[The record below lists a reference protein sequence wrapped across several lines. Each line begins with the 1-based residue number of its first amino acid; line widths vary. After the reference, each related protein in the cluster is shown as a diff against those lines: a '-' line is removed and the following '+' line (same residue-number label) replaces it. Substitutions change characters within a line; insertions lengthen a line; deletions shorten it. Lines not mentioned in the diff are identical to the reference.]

1 MFQYGFT
8 VIIGR
13 QRIENW
19 KYHLK
24 MKVRK
29 LNILVISIWVFV
41 LILFPLS
48 AKAEMREIT
57 DDQMEQQYLKKG
69 DLRPLPELV
78 AQKDIEDIKDEDKEL
93 LEETEEDRL
102 EAYIRENSLP
112 ELNDGLVLEDY
123 WEYYD
128 TYLDRED
135 TQIQNW
141 EGEVIVNPVG
151 NPVQGP

>member
-1 MFQYGFT
+1 MFRYGFT
-8 VIIGR
+8 IIIGKR
-13 QRIENW
+13 RIENW

-112 ELNDGLVLEDY
+112 ELNDDLVPEDY

>member
-1 MFQYGFT
+1 MFRYGFT
-8 VIIGR
+8 IIIGKR
-13 QRIENW
+13 RIENW

-41 LILFPLS
+41 LILFPQS

-78 AQKDIEDIKDEDKEL
+78 AQKDIEDIKDEDKKL

-112 ELNDGLVLEDY
+112 ELNDDLVPEDY

>member
-1 MFQYGFT
+1 
-8 VIIGR
+8 
-13 QRIENW
+13 
-19 KYHLK
+19 
-24 MKVRK
+24 
-29 LNILVISIWVFV
+29 
-41 LILFPLS
+41 
-48 AKAEMREIT
+48 
-57 DDQMEQQYLKKG
+57 METKT
-69 DLRPLPELV
+69 E
-78 AQKDIEDIKDEDKEL
+78 EL

-112 ELNDGLVLEDY
+112 ELNDDLVLEDY

-128 TYLDRED
+128 TYLDREN

>member
-1 MFQYGFT
+1 
-8 VIIGR
+8 
-13 QRIENW
+13 
-19 KYHLK
+19 
-24 MKVRK
+24 MKVMK
-29 LNILVISIWVFV
+29 LNIIVLSIWVFV
-41 LILFPLS
+41 LIFFPQS

-69 DLRPLPELV
+69 DLRPLPDLV
-78 AQKDIEDIKDEDKEL
+78 AQKDIEDIKDEDEDL

-112 ELNDGLVLEDY
+112 ELNDDLVLEDY

-151 NPVQGP
+151 NPIQGP

>member
-1 MFQYGFT
+1 MFRYGFT
-8 VIIGR
+8 IIIGKR
-13 QRIENW
+13 RIENW